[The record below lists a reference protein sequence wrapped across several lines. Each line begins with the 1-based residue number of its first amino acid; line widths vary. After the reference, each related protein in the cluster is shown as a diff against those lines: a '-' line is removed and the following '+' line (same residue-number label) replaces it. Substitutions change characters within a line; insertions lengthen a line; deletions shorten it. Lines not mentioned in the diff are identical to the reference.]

1 MVSHLATFDWSWVGY
16 GIIILFIAIF
26 FLKGLKIIRPTHR
39 AAIETLG
46 KYTRFQKSGITY
58 VIPIKSCQMAYH
70 IPPKDFA
77 FLFFINKFFW
87 F

>member
-16 GIIILFIAIF
+16 GIIIFFIAIF

-46 KYTRFQKSGITY
+46 KW
-58 VIPIKSCQMAYH
+58 A
-70 IPPKDFA
+70 
-77 FLFFINKFFW
+77 
-87 F
+87 